1 MTLDGPFSSAAL
13 ECKSDGVKIIALPH
27 YKEMSLGVFKT
38 CKTLAQ
44 HFDIVHGHGLWL
56 PLNWATGE
64 AAIKSRK
71 PLVITTHGTLN
82 SNALKHSSLKK
93 KSVGVF
99 FDNRYLQAARCIH
112 AASHDEYEAIR
123 QYGLKI
129 PVSIIPLGIQPKV
142 IQNVIPEQVFKQKH
156 NIHHKS
162 RILLFLSRISWEKGL
177 DDLAEAWSKIAADF
191 TDWQLV
197 IVGPGKPEYVEKL
210 KHVFGANPGG
220 ERVLWLGRLEG
231 SEKSAAYSTANLF
244 VLPSHTENFS
254 LVTAEALAAGVPV
267 VTTQGTPWAELPERG
282 CGWWVPVGA
291 EGITMALREAMA
303 MTDEMRREMGLRGK
317 VLIGEK
323 YTWPVI
329 AKQMSEVYEWILGY
343 RYMPTCVRID

>member
-1 MTLDGPFSSAAL
+1 
-13 ECKSDGVKIIALPH
+13 
-27 YKEMSLGVFKT
+27 
-38 CKTLAQ
+38 
-44 HFDIVHGHGLWL
+44 
-56 PLNWATGE
+56 
-64 AAIKSRK
+64 
-71 PLVITTHGTLN
+71 
-82 SNALKHSSLKK
+82 
-93 KSVGVF
+93 
-99 FDNRYLQAARCIH
+99 
-112 AASHDEYEAIR
+112 
-123 QYGLKI
+123 
-129 PVSIIPLGIQPKV
+129 
-142 IQNVIPEQVFKQKH
+142 
-156 NIHHKS
+156 
-162 RILLFLSRISWEKGL
+162 
-177 DDLAEAWSKIAADF
+177 
-191 TDWQLV
+191 
-197 IVGPGKPEYVEKL
+197 
-210 KHVFGANPGG
+210 
-220 ERVLWLGRLEG
+220 LWLGRLEG